1 MKIRVPVIAAFVLI
15 TSLSARG
22 QVATGDQ
29 HYARRAEGARG
40 AAAQATQIDAAI
52 AAYRRAIAQ
61 NSNDLEARWKLLR
74 AIRFKSAYVEN
85 VSQRKASLGDA
96 KKIGEQSL
104 AIVDRLLA
112 QKGIKSVA
120 KATEKQIA
128 DAARSI
134 PNAGELFFWDSVV
147 WGEWAIAYGK
157 MAAVKQGAA
166 DRIKRGSTIAMLID
180 PKLENGG
187 GARVLGRLHNQTPR
201 VPFLTGWASDDLAV
215 KYLSQSLSVDPNN
228 KLTKVFLA
236 EAMVASDGKKKSAAV
251 KLLRDVINNPN
262 DPLWAVEDAA
272 AQNDARALLESW
284 K

>member
-1 MKIRVPVIAAFVLI
+1 MKPLVLAFLVLAI
-15 TSLSARG
+15 PSYASA
-22 QVATGDQ
+22 QIATGDQ
-29 HYARRAEGARG
+29 HYAKRAEGARG
-40 AAAQATQIDAAI
+40 AKAQATQIDAAI
-52 AAYRRAIAQ
+52 AAYRRAIVQ
-61 NSNDLEARWKLLR
+61 DGSDLEARWKLLR

-85 VSQRKASLGDA
+85 SEQRKRSLGDA
-96 KKIGEQSL
+96 KKVGEQSL

-120 KATEKQIA
+120 KATEKRIA
-128 DAARSI
+128 DAARAI
-134 PNAGELFFWDSVV
+134 PHAGELFFWDSVV

-201 VPFLTGWASDDLAV
+201 VPFLTGWASDELAV
-215 KYLSQSLSVDPNN
+215 KYLSQSLAADPNN

-236 EAMVASDGKKKSAAV
+236 EAMVAASGRKKNAAV
-251 KLLRDVINNPN
+251 KLLREVVNSPN

-272 AQNDARALLESW
+272 AQNDARALLASW
-284 K
+284 NVK